1 MLKKL
6 TPIGNS
12 HGIIINRAILDL
24 LQVDPETTQLD
35 LTIEGGKIVLAPVQ
49 GEKVTRSKR
58 GKK

>member
-12 HGIIINRAILDL
+12 HGIIINRAILQL
-24 LQVDPETTQLD
+24 LDVDTETTQLD
-35 LTIEGGKIVLAPVQ
+35 LTIEGGKIVLVPVK
-49 GEKVTRSKR
+49 GGKITRRKR